1 VIYFDRLKRA
11 LSSGRGLHLTFTSN
25 GAEHAIELSCEAA
38 DQTLHALK
46 VVTRAT
52 AGEKQLTLTVL
63 GHQVVRAPGA
73 YGILLRTQEFG
84 DIVFSLP
91 QSILRKLINDL
102 MQLES
107 SPTALG
113 KLDCG
118 DAPVRARGKIGAR
131 H

>member
-46 VVTRAT
+46 VVTRET
-52 AGEKQLTLTVL
+52 AGEQLTLTVL
-63 GHQVVRAPGA
+63 GHQIVRAPEA

-84 DIVFSLP
+84 DVVFSLP

-107 SPTALG
+107 SPPALG